1 MNGKGR
7 DDAFLSECVERY
19 SDMVFRL
26 AYQYLFNRQDAED
39 VVQDVF
45 FALVRRSE
53 LGRFNG
59 DEHVK
64 AWLIRVTVNKSIN
77 AAAYL
82 ARRRAA
88 GIENRPAA
96 SGEEHSGL
104 EEQLGRLSPSDRQL
118 IYLHYYEGY
127 TAKEIAGFIG
137 LRENAV
143 HKRLSR
149 ARQKLKNYLTEE
161 D

>member
-1 MNGKGR
+1 MNGNGR

-82 ARRRAA
+82 
-88 GIENRPAA
+88 EP
-96 SGEEHSGL
+96 
-104 EEQLGRLSPSDRQL
+104 
-118 IYLHYYEGY
+118 
-127 TAKEIAGFIG
+127 
-137 LRENAV
+137 
-143 HKRLSR
+143 R
-149 ARQKLKNYLTEE
+149 ARIIPGSRNSSAGCRLRTDSSSICTITRDTRPKKLPDLPDCAKTPCIKGCLARGRS
-161 D
+161 